1 MAALRAEFHLVPYAE
16 REAMPTVLRDVASP
30 GDAALWGGSMEAWM
44 RAMDEWIAKQPDHR
58 ALRAILLMVSDVVGF
73 IRVIGL
79 GRAVLEFDEIS
90 RGWRFAPQ

>member
-16 REAMPTVLRDVASP
+16 RDEMPTVLRDVAPP

-58 ALRAILLMVSDVVGF
+58 ALRAILLMVSDVISFIGAVG
-73 IRVIGL
+73 R
-79 GRAVLEFDEIS
+79 GRAVLEFDEVS
-90 RGWRFAPQ
+90 REWSIT